1 MEQILVVDEDVN
13 SLQNV
18 KSRLVREG
26 YQVYTRNYID
36 EAEQKRLPNYDL
48 ILTELIDVSQQKYSF
63 ITRLKEKAACPVIIF
78 SAENKEKDIVES
90 LLAGADDYVIKPLRM
105 QELTARVKVALQR
118 KNPGKEVEQI
128 GDMLFDE
135 AEYAIGENGVW
146 ISLTRS
152 EYRMCR
158 VLAKNAGSIF
168 SKERLYECLYE
179 IDSDTQL
186 RTITEY
192 IYSVR
197 KKFKQIGINPVK
209 TIWGSGYRWAGIE

>member
-13 SLQNV
+13 SLQIV

-90 LLAGADDYVIKPLRM
+90 LLAGADDYVIKPLR
-105 QELTARVKVALQR
+105 
-118 KNPGKEVEQI
+118 KEVEQI

-197 KKFKQIGINPVK
+197 KKFKQIGIDPVK

>member
-13 SLQNV
+13 SLQIV

-168 SKERLYECLYE
+168 SKERL
-179 IDSDTQL
+179 
-186 RTITEY
+186 
-192 IYSVR
+192 
-197 KKFKQIGINPVK
+197 
-209 TIWGSGYRWAGIE
+209 